1 MTDDFDHQAYME
13 YMLGGKVPATPSPL
27 KSSTFKEK
35 KQSSTKKK
43 QGSVF
48 RAFQGRLDEWKDL
61 DGQLEQVVGSITN
74 LRDRIVWEFCLEKQK
89 DEEEKEWAGFGF
101 RSSSCCLSKEDVEL
115 ALTHDLLQ
123 HERMLS
129 GARGLV
135 SSLARVQDALG
146 RRLDEWMVMELE
158 DPEGGGERLGECQ
171 QVYSLL
177 AQELYRKQELVQQLL
192 DSCHDGMLAGNEEQ
206 VFRKG
211 GSPQTIARRCV
222 EQWSYREKQQS
233 LLVDSV
239 LRVDYI
245 D

>member
-1 MTDDFDHQAYME
+1 MTTGDFDHQAYME
-13 YMLGGKVPATPSPL
+13 YMLGGKVPATPSPI
-27 KSSTFKEK
+27 KSSTPKEK
-35 KQSSTKKK
+35 KQSSTR
-43 QGSVF
+43 SVF
-48 RAFQGRLDEWKDL
+48 RAFQGRLEEWKDL
-61 DGQLEQVVGSITN
+61 DGQLEQVVGSIAN
-74 LRDRIVWEFCLEKQK
+74 LRDRIVWEFCVEKQQNDK
-89 DEEEKEWAGFGF
+89 EEKEWAGYGF
-101 RSSSCCLSKEDVEL
+101 RSSSCCCLSKEDVEL

-129 GARGLV
+129 GARGLI

-146 RRLDEWMVMELE
+146 RRLDEWMMMELE
-158 DPEGGGERLGECQ
+158 DPQGGGERLNECQ

-192 DSCHDGMLAGNEEQ
+192 DSCHDGMLVGNEEL

-222 EQWSYREKQQS
+222 EQWSYREKEQS

-239 LRVDYI
+239 LRGVDYI
-245 D
+245 G

>member
-1 MTDDFDHQAYME
+1 MSGDFDHQAYME
-13 YMLGGKVPATPSPL
+13 YMLGGKVPATPSPI
-27 KSSTFKEK
+27 KSSTPKH
-35 KQSSTKKK
+35 SSTKKK

-48 RAFQGRLDEWKDL
+48 RAFQGRLEEWKDL
-61 DGQLEQVVGSITN
+61 DGQLEQVVGSISN
-74 LRDRIVWEFCLEKQK
+74 LRDRIVWECLEKRN
-89 DEEEKEWAGFGF
+89 DEEKEWAGYGF
-101 RSSSCCLSKEDVEL
+101 RSSSCCLSKEDVES

-129 GARGLV
+129 GARGLI

-146 RRLDEWMVMELE
+146 RRLDEWMMMELE
-158 DPEGGGERLGECQ
+158 DPQGGGERLDECQ

-177 AQELYRKQELVQQLL
+177 AQELYRKQELVQHLL
-192 DSCHDGMLAGNEEQ
+192 DSCHDGLLLGNEEQ

-211 GSPQTIARRCV
+211 GSPQTVARRCV
-222 EQWSYREKQQS
+222 EQWSCREKEQS

-239 LRVDYI
+239 LRVDYV